1 MALGMIG
8 ANIDAQWA
16 YQSFSKINKNMSTV
30 QLRMATGKKINSPE
44 DDPAGYQLARSLE
57 KRGRG
62 LTQALSNVTNAKSVL
77 NIAESGYQGIMDLLQ
92 VAKEKAT
99 QAADAT
105 LNKSQRTA
113 IHNQVQKMMAEVDDI
128 VTYTTFNGG
137 KLIDG
142 SFGVSSTASISFQ
155 VGEDGDN
162 TLKIGLRD
170 ADSAALSLGSISLSS
185 EASAN
190 AAISTIGDAI
200 DSLSANIQEIG
211 EYKTRLNSKET
222 TLSSAITNTE
232 AVRSNIED
240 ADLVKE
246 QMEMMKLSILQQTA
260 ATAFTQANAAP
271 QMVLQ
276 LFR

>member
-1 MALGMIG
+1 MALGTIG

-105 LNKSQRTA
+105 LNDSQRTA

-128 VTYTTFNGG
+128 VTYTTFNSE

-162 TLKIGLRD
+162 TLEIGLRD

-185 EASAN
+185 AASAN

-200 DSLSANIQEIG
+200 DSLSTNIQEIG

-222 TLSSAITNTE
+222 TLASAITNTE

>member
-1 MALGMIG
+1 MSLGMIG

-16 YQSFSKINKNMSTV
+16 YQTFSKINKNMSTV
-30 QLRMATGKKINSPE
+30 QLRMATGKKINTPE

-62 LTQALSNVTNAKSVL
+62 LSVALQNVSNAKSVL
-77 NIAESGYQGIMDLLQ
+77 NIAESAYQGIMDLLQ

-105 LNKSQRTA
+105 LNNSQRTA
-113 IHNQVQKMMAEVDDI
+113 IHNQIEKMGAEIDAIADF
-128 VTYTTFNGG
+128 TTFNGNN
-137 KLIDG
+137 LIDG
-142 SFGVSSTASISFQ
+142 SYKDGVQSLSFQ
-155 VGEDGDN
+155 VGEVGSN
-162 TLKIGLRD
+162 TLDVHLEG
-170 ADSAALSLGSISLSS
+170 ANSAALKINDINLTTAAGASS
-185 EASAN
+185 AMETIG
-190 AAISTIGDAI
+190 AAIDT
-200 DSLSANIQEIG
+200 LSELIQDIG
-211 EYKTRLNSKET
+211 EYKTRLNSKES
-222 TLSSAITNTE
+222 TLASAVTNTE

-246 QMEMMKLSILQQTA
+246 QMNMMKLQILQQTA

-276 LFR
+276 LFG

>member
-62 LTQALSNVTNAKSVL
+62 LNAALSNVTNAKSVL
-77 NIAESGYQGIMDLLQ
+77 NIAESAYQGIMDLLQ

-105 LNKSQRTA
+105 LNTSQRTA
-113 IHNQVQKMMAEVDDI
+113 INDQVSKMMEEVDSI
-128 VTYTTFNGG
+128 VSFTTFNEEE
-137 KLIDG
+137 LIDG
-142 SFGVSSTASISFQ
+142 SFTKSFQ
-155 VGEDGDN
+155 VGEVGSN
-162 TLKIGLRD
+162 TLSVSLSN
-170 ADSAALSLGSISLSS
+170 ADSAALSLSTINLSS
-185 EASAN
+185 QGGASS
-190 AAISTIGDAI
+190 AITSIGNAI
-200 DSLSANIQEIG
+200 DKLSSFIQDIG

-222 TLSSAITNTE
+222 TLASSITNTE

>member
-105 LNKSQRTA
+105 LNDTQRTA

-128 VTYTTFNGG
+128 VTYTTFNSE

-162 TLKIGLRD
+162 TLEIGLRD
-170 ADSAALSLGSISLSS
+170 ADSAALSLGSIDLSS
-185 EASAN
+185 DGGASS
-190 AAISTIGDAI
+190 AISTISDAI
-200 DSLSANIQEIG
+200 DTLSTNIQEIG

>member
-1 MALGMIG
+1 MALGTIG

-62 LTQALSNVTNAKSVL
+62 LTQALQNVTNAKSVL

-105 LNKSQRTA
+105 LNTSQRTA

-128 VTYTTFNGG
+128 VTYTTFNSE

-142 SFGVSSTASISFQ
+142 SFGVTSDASVSFQ
-155 VGEDGDN
+155 VGEVGDN
-162 TLKIGLRD
+162 TLDIGLKN
-170 ADSAALSLGSISLSS
+170 ADSGALSLGSIDLSS
-185 EASAN
+185 AGGASS
-190 AAISTIGDAI
+190 AISTISDAI
-200 DSLSANIQEIG
+200 DTLSTNIQEIG
-211 EYKTRLNSKET
+211 EFKTRLNSKET